1 MTTVAGTWIR
11 RYAAAPDAARRLV
24 CFPHAGGAASYYRPV
39 ALAIDASV
47 EVLAVQY
54 PGRQDRRRERTVDD
68 IERLADLVVDE
79 LVPWC
84 DRPFG
89 LFGHSMGA
97 MVAYEV
103 ARRLESRGVEPAV
116 LFASGRR
123 APSRHRESAV
133 HLLDDAGVKVE
144 LLRLSGTGTALLD
157 DEDMLA
163 MILPALRG
171 DYRAVESYRHRPGP
185 PLSCPVCVLVG
196 EDDTEVTAEE
206 AADWR
211 YHTDGGFDLRVFPGG
226 YFYLDQHAQTVLRLV
241 EAGLLG
247 DIAARA

>member
-1 MTTVAGTWIR
+1 MTTVTGSWIR
-11 RYAAAPDAARRLV
+11 RYVAAPDAPRRLV

-39 ALAIDASV
+39 AVGIDASV

-54 PGRQDRRRERTVDD
+54 PGRQDRRRENTVDD

-103 ARRLESRGVEPAV
+103 ARRLERRGIDPAV

-123 APSRHRESAV
+123 APSRHRESTV
-133 HLLDDAGVKVE
+133 HLLDDAGVKAE
-144 LLRLSGTGTALLD
+144 LLRLSGTGAALLD
-157 DEDMLA
+157 DDDMLA

-171 DYRAVESYRHRPGP
+171 DYRAVASYRHRPGP
-185 PLSCPVCVLVG
+185 PLSCPVRVLVG
-196 EDDTEVTAEE
+196 SDDTEVTPEE
-206 AADWR
+206 AADWQ
-211 YHTDGGFDLRVFPGG
+211 YHTNGGFDLSVFPGG
-226 YFYLDQHAQTVLRLV
+226 HFYLDQHADAVVRLV
-241 EAGLLG
+241 ESNLPGL
-247 DIAARA
+247 A